1 VVTGSTE
8 SQVAELSKAEELK
21 GSLQPNFSD
30 DKLMH
35 SVLENDKET
44 IDEGKLIESAL
55 NQGIG
60 AFTPDLLFEQ
70 LVKNYAIAENIFGQK
85 LLRHICGYE
94 PDYIEKNIQIH
105 DFQKELKRKIEQKVE
120 KLKKDKVIDSEG
132 QITEKG
138 IELAS
143 LVMYVEELDN
153 IIPKGMTGERV
164 HKKFYIYGSKEDT
177 RQYKKG
183 DRYKDIEKK
192 KSIKT
197 AIRRG
202 HKSLEVD
209 DLKVYERQSK
219 GQCNI
224 IYAMDSSGSM
234 KGKKIET
241 SKKAGIA
248 LAYKATQEKDK
259 VGLLIFGDEII
270 SKVEPTTDFSRLL
283 KEVVSVRAASQT
295 DFVKTIKKSIEM
307 FPSTDVTKHLML
319 LTDALPTVGEEPE
332 KETLEAVSAARSND
346 ITISVIGIN
355 LDEKGKALAEKIVE
369 IGQGKLYVVKDLEEL
384 DKIVLEDY
392 YAVA

>member
-1 VVTGSTE
+1 
-8 SQVAELSKAEELK
+8 
-21 GSLQPNFSD
+21 
-30 DKLMH
+30 
-35 SVLENDKET
+35 
-44 IDEGKLIESAL
+44 
-55 NQGIG
+55 
-60 AFTPDLLFEQ
+60 
-70 LVKNYAIAENIFGQK
+70 
-85 LLRHICGYE
+85 
-94 PDYIEKNIQIH
+94 
-105 DFQKELKRKIEQKVE
+105 
-120 KLKKDKVIDSEG
+120 
-132 QITEKG
+132 
-138 IELAS
+138 
-143 LVMYVEELDN
+143 
-153 IIPKGMTGERV
+153 
-164 HKKFYIYGSKEDT
+164 
-177 RQYKKG
+177 
-183 DRYKDIEKK
+183 
-192 KSIKT
+192 
-197 AIRRG
+197 
-202 HKSLEVD
+202 
-209 DLKVYERQSK
+209 
-219 GQCNI
+219 
-224 IYAMDSSGSM
+224 MDSSGSM